1 MDLREA
7 MDEQQFQNW
16 MKRMPDVDESA
27 SVPTAG
33 AIWWR
38 AQLRRRLDA
47 EERATRPI
55 RIAEGAAGIS
65 CWLLAGV
72 VSAGLGTGAIIA
84 FLTITAA
91 AVGGFRANAFERT
104 GPRQGQGLEGR

>member
-1 MDLREA
+1 

-16 MKRMPDVDESA
+16 MKRMAVVDESA
-27 SVPTAG
+27 GIPTAG
-33 AIWWR
+33 AILWR

-47 EERATRPI
+47 EARATRPI

-72 VSAGLGTGAIIA
+72 VSAGLGTAAIVA
-84 FLTITAA
+84 FLAINVA
-91 AVGGFRANAFERT
+91 AVGGFRANAFETT
-104 GPRQGQGLEGR
+104 GARQSQGLEGRWEF